1 MKKRYNFLDV
11 IRLLSMAGIVYYH
24 LIVTLYLKGIRQL
37 ESVSILYENSNMH
50 IAKVCVGL
58 FFMISGA
65 GLMLSTKDK
74 EHFSYA
80 EYYKKRFFRILVP
93 FYLVYVLYLVTFIL
107 LTGETLNSIYKDH
120 NAHPLSI
127 IFTLLGMDS
136 YLSSYGVG
144 TFALGIG
151 EWFLGA
157 LVLMYIIFPLLRW
170 ALLKNKW
177 ITLGV
182 ACVYYIVILVTYPMM
197 SYASTNPGFVN
208 FTVKVFDFFLGMFL
222 ILFVDK
228 FKKWVCFGVG
238 LPVFVFFLVC
248 PIKLPIDD
256 SLMILMQIT
265 SLFLVFRGLEDVFNK
280 TPKCMK
286 VVTFLCKYTYE
297 FFLVHHFIIDYMTLQ
312 VVGRP
317 YGNLDILRLFVFE
330 ILVVTL
336 ATILVK
342 LILKYGGIAINKLF
356 TKKQGAAK

>member
-1 MKKRYNFLDV
+1 
-11 IRLLSMAGIVYYH
+11 MAGIVYYH
-24 LIVTLYLKGIRQL
+24 LIITLYLKGIRQL
-37 ESVSILYENSNMH
+37 ESVSMLFENSNMH

-74 EHFSYA
+74 EHFDLWD
-80 EYYKKRFFRILVP
+80 YYKKRFFRILVP
-93 FYLVYVLYLVTFIL
+93 FYLVYVLYLVTFIC
-107 LTGETLNSIYKDH
+107 LTGETLNSIYGDR

-136 YLSSYGVG
+136 YLSSFGVP
-144 TFALGIG
+144 TFALGLG

-182 ACVYYIVILVTYPMM
+182 ACIYYIVILVTYPLM
-197 SYASTNPGFVN
+197 SYADTNPGFVN
-208 FTVKVFDFFLGMFL
+208 FTVKVFDFFLGMFI

-228 FKKWVCFGVG
+228 IKKWVSFGIG
-238 LPVFVFFLVC
+238 LPVFIFFLVC
-248 PIKLPIDD
+248 PVKLPIDD

-265 SLFLVFRGLEDVFNK
+265 SLFLIFRGLEDMFTK
-280 TPKCMK
+280 MPKVMK
-286 VVTFLCKYTYE
+286 YVSFLCKYTYE

-317 YGNLDILRLFVFE
+317 YGNFDILKLFVFE
-330 ILVVTL
+330 IIVVSLVTVL
-336 ATILVK
+336 IK
-342 LILKYGGIAINKLF
+342 LILKYGGIGINKLIGHKSE
-356 TKKQGAAK
+356 T

>member
-1 MKKRYNFLDV
+1 
-11 IRLLSMAGIVYYH
+11 
-24 LIVTLYLKGIRQL
+24 
-37 ESVSILYENSNMH
+37 MH

-65 GLMLSTKDK
+65 GLMLSTKDR
-74 EHFSYA
+74 EHLDLK

-93 FYLVYVLYLVTFIL
+93 FYLVYVLYLITFIC
-107 LTGETLNSIYKDH
+107 LTGETLSSIYGER

-136 YLSSYGVG
+136 YLSSFGMP
-144 TFALGIG
+144 TFALGLG

-177 ITLGV
+177 ITLGI

-197 SYASTNPGFVN
+197 SYAATNPGYVN

-228 FKKWVCFGVG
+228 FKKSVCLGIG
-238 LPVFVFFLVC
+238 LPVFLFFLIC
-248 PIKLPIDD
+248 PVKLPIDD
-256 SLMILMQIT
+256 SVMILLQIT
-265 SLFLVFRGLEDVFNK
+265 SLFLIFLGLEGLFDKMPRFNK
-280 TPKCMK
+280 F
-286 VVTFLCKYTYE
+286 VSFLCKYTYE

-317 YGNLDILRLFVFE
+317 YGNLDILRLFVLE
-330 ILVVTL
+330 IVVVTIVTVL
-336 ATILVK
+336 IK
-342 LILKYGGIAINKLF
+342 LILKGAGYIINKLLS
-356 TKKQGAAK
+356 TNSNKQ